1 MPAGASVDE
10 LILSMFIR
18 GPSAVTLPTLMWDAV
33 RLEIDPTMAAASSL
47 VIAVAVLILG
57 TMEALRRKAGVRVP
71 VS

>member
-1 MPAGASVDE
+1 
-10 LILSMFIR
+10 
-18 GPSAVTLPTLMWDAV
+18 V